1 MQGCC
6 FRLMAEDAPSA
17 SRPCPVPTPFRT
29 ILQPYGVFKT
39 ILEHV
44 YLPTPYFLFFG
55 RGGRRWQR
63 AHRQRRNKKTF
74 HLIPQ
79 VLLQPE

>member
-55 RGGRRWQR
+55 GGEEVAKGAQTE
-63 AHRQRRNKKTF
+63 KKQKNFPSNPPSPPAT
-74 HLIPQ
+74 
-79 VLLQPE
+79 